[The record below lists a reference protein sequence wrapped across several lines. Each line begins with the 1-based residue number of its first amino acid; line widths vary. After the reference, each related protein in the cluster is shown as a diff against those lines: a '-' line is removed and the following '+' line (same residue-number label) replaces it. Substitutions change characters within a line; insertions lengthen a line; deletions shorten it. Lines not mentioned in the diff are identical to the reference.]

1 MIERRAYL
9 DALWRWKDKQVI
21 KVITGIRRC
30 GKSTLMALYQQEL
43 VERGV
48 AREQILSVNLEDYAN
63 YALRDPHKLHAHV
76 LAQAEKVQGKLYVC
90 LLYTSAPSLKLQ
102 RMTAI
107 FPQSR
112 KTRIKTHKDMKTAPH
127 FTVRG
132 CCHSSSFAFL
142 AR

>member
-9 DALWRWKDKQVI
+9 DARWRWKDKQVI

-43 VERGV
+43 VERGM

-76 LAQAEKVQGKLYVC
+76 LAQAEKVQGKLYVF
-90 LLYTSAPSLKLQ
+90 LDEIQNVQAVSYTHRDVYKRQISPGTHITSTCPMLIRAMRSRWSASC
-102 RMTAI
+102 
-107 FPQSR
+107 
-112 KTRIKTHKDMKTAPH
+112 PH
-127 FTVRG
+127 G
-132 CCHSSSFAFL
+132 
-142 AR
+142 